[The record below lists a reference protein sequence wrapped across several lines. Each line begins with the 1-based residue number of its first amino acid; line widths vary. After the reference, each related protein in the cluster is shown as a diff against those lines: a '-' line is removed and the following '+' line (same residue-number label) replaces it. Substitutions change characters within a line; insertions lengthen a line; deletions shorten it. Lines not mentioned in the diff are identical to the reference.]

1 MVASLFSE
9 AGAVQGKLVED
20 QFEDFIDL
28 LADEL
33 GLEEQG
39 GDYDSGM
46 TEDDDVEEVEEEEK
60 VVEDL
65 VLMDDFATADASSLP
80 SAKKATKRSREQ
92 IEEDEMPD
100 DMAAEDM
107 NTDYDEEL
115 DFGLGSPKLGTGPFA
130 PATAEGLVKGEK
142 GYHDRAALCV
152 GLCVVCQAVSVAAD
166 ILIDDNT
173 MTPLRGK
180 DEQFDVLQSSG

>member
-1 MVASLFSE
+1 MVVSLFDE
-9 AGAVQGKLVED
+9 AGAVQGKLVEG

-46 TEDDDVEEVEEEEK
+46 TGDDDVVEEDEEMT

-65 VLMDDFATADASSLP
+65 VLMDDFATADPSSFAP
-80 SAKKATKRSREQ
+80 TAKKATKRSREQ

-130 PATAEGLVKGEK
+130 PATAEGLVSQGKRGDNYK
-142 GYHDRAALCV
+142 VA
-152 GLCVVCQAVSVAAD
+152 VCLV
-166 ILIDDNT
+166 
-173 MTPLRGK
+173 
-180 DEQFDVLQSSG
+180 

>member
-1 MVASLFSE
+1 MVGSLFAE
-9 AGAVQGKLVED
+9 AGAMQGKLVED

-46 TEDDDVEEVEEEEK
+46 TGDDDVEEEEEEDE

-80 SAKKATKRSREQ
+80 SAKKATKRSKEQ

-130 PATAEGLVKGEK
+130 PATAEGLVKGEE
-142 GYHDRAALCV
+142 GDSDRAALCV
-152 GLCVVCQAVSVAAD
+152 SGCVWCFRLSQVAVTFRDVC
-166 ILIDDNT
+166 T
-173 MTPLRGK
+173 MT
-180 DEQFDVLQSSG
+180 